1 MNNLEFN
8 KRVEIETSNDVTLS
22 IQASRM
28 QITDSH
34 GTHEM
39 NAEIV
44 MLIED
49 EERDNEIVTI
59 LSTDNID
66 KMIEQLR
73 TLNDK
78 VKAYNKALKEKS
90 HRRKTDK
97 GDNQ

>member
-1 MNNLEFN
+1 MNKLEFN

-28 QITDSH
+28 QITDSD
-34 GTHEM
+34 GTYEM
-39 NAEIV
+39 DAEV
-44 MLIED
+44 VLLIED

-73 TLNDK
+73 TLNEK
-78 VKAYNKALKEKS
+78 VKEYNRTLKEK
-90 HRRKTDK
+90 KP
-97 GDNQ
+97 

>member
-1 MNNLEFN
+1 MSKLEFN

-28 QITDSH
+28 QVTDSS

-39 NAEIV
+39 DAEV
-44 MLIED
+44 VLLIED

-59 LSTDNID
+59 LSTDDID

-73 TLNDK
+73 TLNEK
-78 VKAYNKALKEKS
+78 LKEYNMIFKD
-90 HRRKTDK
+90 R
-97 GDNQ
+97 

>member
-1 MNNLEFN
+1 MIKLEFN
-8 KRVEIETSNDVTLS
+8 KRVEIETSNDVIFS

-28 QITDSH
+28 QITDSD
-34 GTHEM
+34 GTYEM
-39 NAEIV
+39 DAEV
-44 MLIED
+44 VLLIED

-78 VKAYNKALKEKS
+78 VKAYNKAFKAK
-90 HRRKTDK
+90 
-97 GDNQ
+97 

>member
-1 MNNLEFN
+1 MIKLEFN

-28 QITDSH
+28 QITDSD

-39 NAEIV
+39 DAEIV
-44 MLIED
+44 LLIED
-49 EERDNEIVTI
+49 EERDNEIATI

-66 KMIEQLR
+66 NLIKRLR

-78 VKAYNKALKEKS
+78 VKAYNKAFKAK
-90 HRRKTDK
+90 
-97 GDNQ
+97 

>member
-1 MNNLEFN
+1 MSKLEFN

-28 QITDSH
+28 QITDSN
-34 GTHEM
+34 GTYEM
-39 NAEIV
+39 DAEV
-44 MLIED
+44 VLLIED

-66 KMIEQLR
+66 NLIKQLR

-78 VKAYNKALKEKS
+78 VKAYNKAFKEK
-90 HRRKTDK
+90 KP
-97 GDNQ
+97 

>member
-1 MNNLEFN
+1 MSKLEFN

-28 QITDSH
+28 QIIDSD

-39 NAEIV
+39 DAEV
-44 MLIED
+44 VLLIED
-49 EERDNEIVTI
+49 EEQDNEIVTI

-73 TLNDK
+73 TLNEK
-78 VKAYNKALKEKS
+78 VKEYNNTLKE
-90 HRRKTDK
+90 R
-97 GDNQ
+97 

>member
-1 MNNLEFN
+1 MSKLEFN

-28 QITDSH
+28 QITDSD

-73 TLNDK
+73 TLNEK
-78 VKAYNKALKEKS
+78 VKEYNITLKE
-90 HRRKTDK
+90 R
-97 GDNQ
+97 

>member
-1 MNNLEFN
+1 MIKLEFN

-28 QITDSH
+28 QITDSN
-34 GTHEM
+34 GTYEM
-39 NAEIV
+39 DAEV
-44 MLIED
+44 VLLIED

-66 KMIEQLR
+66 NLIKQLR

-78 VKAYNKALKEKS
+78 VKAYNKAFKAK
-90 HRRKTDK
+90 
-97 GDNQ
+97 

>member
-1 MNNLEFN
+1 MSKLEFN

-28 QITDSH
+28 QVTDSI

-44 MLIED
+44 LLIED

-59 LSTDNID
+59 LSTDDID

-73 TLNDK
+73 TLNEK
-78 VKAYNKALKEKS
+78 VKEYNRTLKEK
-90 HRRKTDK
+90 
-97 GDNQ
+97 

>member
-1 MNNLEFN
+1 MSKLEFN

-28 QITDSH
+28 QVTESS

-39 NAEIV
+39 DAEV
-44 MLIED
+44 VLLIED

-59 LSTDNID
+59 LSTDDID

-73 TLNDK
+73 TLNEK
-78 VKAYNKALKEKS
+78 VKEYNMIFKD
-90 HRRKTDK
+90 R
-97 GDNQ
+97 

>member
-1 MNNLEFN
+1 MSKLEFN

-28 QITDSH
+28 QITDSD
-34 GTHEM
+34 GTYEM
-39 NAEIV
+39 DAEV
-44 MLIED
+44 VLLIED

-73 TLNDK
+73 TLNEK
-78 VKAYNKALKEKS
+78 VKEYNRTLKEK
-90 HRRKTDK
+90 
-97 GDNQ
+97 